1 MSKLIKI
8 NMWYNK
14 LLHTA
19 WSLRLLI
26 FLFGMLIMFS
36 LPRSL
41 QILLLVTLIVLRIV
55 TVYAQNYVKKEKVK
69 ENKLCHVAAKDG
81 HQAM

>member
-1 MSKLIKI
+1 MKNKLIKI

-14 LLHTA
+14 LLHTS
-19 WSLRLLI
+19 WSTRFLI
-26 FLFGMLIMFS
+26 FLLGMTIMFS

-69 ENKLCHVAAKDG
+69 AYDFS
-81 HQAM
+81 